1 MMLKKLNGTTVEVD
15 FSLIAKKIKSLTLL
29 PGHEL
34 RNVNYLEIAK
44 QTIAHFGQT
53 TTELDEIAALTAAD
67 MTTRHYEYSLLAAR
81 IWCSRLHKLVP
92 VTFSEATNVMVKNS
106 VPLSS
111 RYVQFVKHYANHL
124 NPLIRP
130 DRDLYEFDYFGVRT
144 LAKSYLLRLP
154 IEENAKEGKQL
165 SFDDIAET
173 PQQLFMRVAITVTI
187 GDRSDLYELLTT
199 EQLYKLIGEIKETY
213 NALSTKRYVHATPT
227 LFTAGLESQTLASC
241 YLLTIGEDSIEG
253 IFEALTKCALV
264 SKCSGG
270 IGLNI
275 SEIRANGTPIRRTN
289 GRSNGI
295 VPMLR
300 VFNDVARYVDQGG
313 GKRPGAITVYLEP
326 WHADFEDFLRLSKK
340 TGVEEKIT
348 RDLFT
353 AVWCCDLFMRR
364 VEANEDW
371 SLMCPHQS
379 PGLTRV
385 WGQEFE
391 RLYISYENK
400 KRYVKRVPAKRL
412 WELLVK
418 MQLETGM
425 PFLLHKDHVNARNNH
440 MNLGTIR
447 GSNLCT
453 EITLYTDRDS
463 VSVCNLASIS
473 LSSFARDATEY
484 VCECSTTNNVISMT
498 ANNNDDATLTINK
511 YSWNCKRCYGGFDF
525 HGLFRTV
532 CLVVRNLDRTID
544 AMTYPFEAA
553 ERTNKLS
560 RPLGIGVQGL
570 ADVFAKLRLTW
581 DSIEAWLLNERIF
594 ETMYRASLQQSCL
607 LAEQHGAYP
616 LYEGSPANELPAKF
630 QHDLY
635 NEWSEAFMQNDTR
648 FLNRGIDL
656 SGYHYVEEDVDAD
669 WLIDATNKDCWSWS
683 MLRKMVEFHGLRN
696 SHRLAPMPTAST
708 AQILGNCESIEPRT
722 TNLFYRRVQSGEFF
736 VINRQLIDDLVRL
749 NAWDEKRR
757 QNLIKHRGSVQ
768 QMLDIPQHLRNVY
781 RTVWE
786 IPQRILVNLN
796 AARQPFVDQS
806 LSFNMYFAE
815 PNFSRITNAH
825 FYAWRSGLKTGM
837 YYLRTRPA
845 IEPIQFSLDKNEN
858 GNINNDNSTN
868 DRRDNGNGDNGK
880 DNSSSN
886 TNSVNINNGSNSNSS
901 SSNNNSIINN
911 GNNDKKDEDEN
922 AQNFIDGK
930 REEHKDSTI
939 NNNEQMFHCK
949 KNRYLPNNYEII
961 HNSTDNN
968 SNPLMEN
975 ERIEKSRNVDNE
987 LDNDLLE
994 LQFPTHNNDTCL
1006 FCQS

>member
-1 MMLKKLNGTTVEVD
+1 MLKKLNGTTVEVD
-15 FSLIAKKIKSLTLL
+15 FSLIAKKIKYLTLL

-34 RNVNYLEIAK
+34 TNVDYLEIAK
-44 QTIAHFGQT
+44 QTIAHFGET

-92 VTFSEATNVMVKNS
+92 VTFTEATMTMTKNL
-106 VPLSS
+106 VPFSP
-111 RYVQFVKHYANHL
+111 RYVQFVKRYANHL
-124 NPLIRP
+124 NPIVRP
-130 DRDLYEFDYFGVRT
+130 QRDLYQFDYFGVRT

-154 IEENAKEGKQL
+154 IDQNARERKQL

-173 PQQLFMRVAITVTI
+173 PQQLFMRVATAVTI
-187 GDRSDLYELLTT
+187 GNRSNLNELTD
-199 EQLYKLIGEIKETY
+199 EQLSEIIAEIKETY
-213 NALSTKRYVHATPT
+213 TALSDKRYVHATPT

-253 IFEALTKCALV
+253 IFEALTRCALV
-264 SKCSGG
+264 SKASGG

-326 WHADFEDFLRLSKK
+326 WHADIEDFLRLSKK

-353 AVWCCDLFMRR
+353 AVWSCDLFMRR
-364 VEANEDW
+364 VETNEEW

-379 PGLTRV
+379 PGLSRV
-385 WGQEFE
+385 WGEEFE
-391 RLYISYENK
+391 RLYKSYENG
-400 KRYVKRVPAKRL
+400 KRYVKRVPAKQL

-425 PFLLHKDHVNARNNH
+425 PFLLHKDHVNARNNQ

-453 EITLYTDRDS
+453 EITLYTDKDS
-463 VSVCNLASIS
+463 VSVCNLASVS
-473 LSSFARDATEY
+473 LSNFARDATEQI
-484 VCECSTTNNVISMT
+484 CSCAQKNELSMNGS
-498 ANNNDDATLTINK
+498 AATLTINK
-511 YSWNCKRCYGGFDF
+511 YSLNCLQCYGGFNFD
-525 HGLFRTV
+525 GLFRTV
-532 CLVVRNLDRTID
+532 RLVVRNLDRTID
-544 AMTYPFEAA
+544 SMSYPLDVA

-581 DSIEAWLLNERIF
+581 NSFEAWFLNERIF
-594 ETMYRASLQQSCL
+594 ETMYRAALQESCSL
-607 LAEQHGAYP
+607 AKKHGSYP
-616 LYEGSPANELPAKF
+616 LYEGSPANELPARF

-635 NEWSEAFMQNDTR
+635 NEWSESFMQTDSANTIR
-648 FLNRGIDL
+648 TIDL
-656 SGYHYVEEDVDAD
+656 SGYHYTEDDADED
-669 WLIDATNKDCWSWS
+669 WLILATKNDCWSWS

-696 SHRLAPMPTAST
+696 SQRLAPMPTAST

-722 TNLFYRRVQSGEFF
+722 SNLFYRRVQSGEFF

-749 NAWDEKRR
+749 DAWDETRR

-768 QMLDIPQHLRNVY
+768 QMDDLPQHLRDVY

-786 IPQRILVNLN
+786 IPQRVLVNLN
-796 AARQPFVDQS
+796 AARQPFIDQS
-806 LSFNMYFAE
+806 SSFNLYFAE
-815 PNFSRITNAH
+815 PNFSRVTNAH

-845 IEPIQFSLDKNEN
+845 IEPIQFSLEKPDEKSNNDTKRNNETQPKQN
-858 GNINNDNSTN
+858 LPYKYEIIRNDIGNDTSPLNNDNQ
-868 DRRDNGNGDNGK
+868 
-880 DNSSSN
+880 
-886 TNSVNINNGSNSNSS
+886 I
-901 SSNNNSIINN
+901 
-911 GNNDKKDEDEN
+911 DEN
-922 AQNFIDGK
+922 
-930 REEHKDSTI
+930 
-939 NNNEQMFHCK
+939 
-949 KNRYLPNNYEII
+949 P
-961 HNSTDNN
+961 
-968 SNPLMEN
+968 
-975 ERIEKSRNVDNE
+975 
-987 LDNDLLE
+987 LE
-994 LQFPTHNNDTCL
+994 LQLPAHSDICL